1 MAKWTKYYLI
11 RIEFLGFRYHGW
23 QKQPGMKTV
32 HLMIDKTVEFVFQHD
47 DFKTLGCG
55 RTDAKVSADD
65 FVFELFCKE
74 ELDESFIEKLNRS
87 LPGDIRA
94 KSIEEVAEDFNIL
107 QHPKIKEYHY
117 YFSFGEK
124 MHPFSAPLIVNIPK
138 NLDLEKMQK
147 AARMLVGVHDFRY
160 FTPKPSEESQLERE
174 VLLSEI
180 IPTNRFEGNFFPEK
194 VYVFRIKS
202 KGFMRYQVRMLMGT
216 LIALGEGEI
225 SGGEFQDL
233 LIKNGEQVRWIAP
246 GSGLC
251 LHKVIF

>member
-1 MAKWTKYYLI
+1 MTYSKFYLI

-23 QKQPGMKTV
+23 QKQPGLKTV
-32 HLMIDKTVEFVFQHD
+32 HLMIDKTIEFVFQHA

-65 FVFELFCKE
+65 YAFELFCKE
-74 ELDESFIEKLNRS
+74 ELGHNFIQKLNTS

-94 KSIEEVAEDFNIL
+94 KSIEPVAQNFNIL

-138 NLDLEKMQK
+138 ELNLERMQK
-147 AARMLVGVHDFRY
+147 AARMLTGTHHFKS
-160 FTPKPSEESQLERE
+160 FTSKPSEESQFERE
-174 VLLSEI
+174 ILLAEI
-180 IPTNRFEGNFFPEK
+180 IPTNRFEGDFFPEK

-202 KGFMRYQVRMLMGT
+202 KGFLRYQVRMLMGT
-216 LIALGEGEI
+216 LIALGEGKI
-225 SGGEFQDL
+225 SGGEFQE
-233 LIKNGEQVRWIAP
+233 LITKNGEQVRWIAP